1 MPLNLKP
8 SVYFFL
14 LTLYDCMH
22 LAGLDQIWILSD
34 LWIHFLTLKIR
45 EFCLFNANS
54 KIWQTQNSHFPAIFV
69 IIFVV
74 AKKWGQLFGYLH
86 KEQWKKTLEW
96 PWTTSSNGF
105 VVNTLEIFTLIRCL
119 SMYRAKCFVDKLPVS
134 VRTISQLYIRVALP
148 QDHYPTQEQM
158 LIDIAHEM
166 NRMKQFKDFCVQL
179 KKVNIY
185 QLP

>member
-1 MPLNLKP
+1 MEDDIQILK
-8 SVYFFL
+8 SIY
-14 LTLYDCMH
+14 C
-22 LAGLDQIWILSD
+22 
-34 LWIHFLTLKIR
+34 
-45 EFCLFNANS
+45 
-54 KIWQTQNSHFPAIFV
+54 
-69 IIFVV
+69 
-74 AKKWGQLFGYLH
+74 
-86 KEQWKKTLEW
+86 
-96 PWTTSSNGF
+96 TTSSNGF
-105 VVNTLEIFTLIRCL
+105 VVNTLEIFTLIRYL